1 MGSSAMAKVFTE
13 DIRLASPEVLAI
25 AAIARQYA
33 EHGRSEEALKLLAGL
48 LVLEP
53 VHAYLHTAIGCV
65 LLGLGQQAE
74 ALGHFDEALR
84 LDPREVAAQTYAG
97 ELRVKRG
104 EPGKGVAHLDAAIAL
119 DPEGRDR
126 HANRAR
132 TLRLSVRDGGAAN
145 GAGG

>member
-1 MGSSAMAKVFTE
+1 MGSSATTKVFAE
-13 DIRLASPEVLAI
+13 EIRVASPEVLAL
-25 AAIARQYA
+25 AGIARQYA
-33 EHGRSEEALKLLAGL
+33 EHGRGEEALKLLAGL

-53 VHAYLHTAIGCV
+53 ANAYLHTAAGCV
-65 LLGLGQQAE
+65 LLGLGQEAE
-74 ALGHFDEALR
+74 ALVHFDEALR

-97 ELRVKRG
+97 ELRLKRG
-104 EPGKGVAHLDAAIAL
+104 EHGKGLAHLDAAIAL

>member
-1 MGSSAMAKVFTE
+1 MGSSATVKTFAEEMRV
-13 DIRLASPEVLAI
+13 ASPEVLAL

-33 EHGRSEEALKLLAGL
+33 EHGRGEEALKLLAGL

-53 VHAYLHTAIGCV
+53 ANAYLHTAIGCV
-65 LLGLGQQAE
+65 LLGRGEDAE
-74 ALGHFDEALR
+74 ALVHFDEALR

-97 ELRVKRG
+97 ELRVRRG
-104 EPGKGVAHLDAAIAL
+104 ERAKALAHLDAAIAL

-132 TLRLSVRDGGAAN
+132 TLRLAVEPGGTAT
-145 GAGG
+145 GARG